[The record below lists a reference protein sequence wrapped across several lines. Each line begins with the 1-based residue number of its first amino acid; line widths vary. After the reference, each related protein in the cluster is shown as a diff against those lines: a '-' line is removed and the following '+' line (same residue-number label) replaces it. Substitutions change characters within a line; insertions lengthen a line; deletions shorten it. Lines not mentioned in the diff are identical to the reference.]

1 VVGLATTFP
10 PSLSVLCRLG
20 VLAAAT
26 TVFLAFSSLD
36 FSLDF
41 AAGVA
46 FVLAASFD
54 DAESFFFPGLSSSSF
69 SSELLSELAELKKR
83 IRYVFKLNLQRN
95 HRRCLTIYYAN
106 FSLVKIPLHE
116 EMTINKNWYN

>member
-1 VVGLATTFP
+1 MFFCIYLKIQTNLKILPLVFLVVGLATTFP

-41 AAGVA
+41 AVGVA
-46 FVLAASFD
+46 FVLAAGFD
-54 DAESFFFPGLSSSSF
+54 DAKSFFFPGLSSSSF
-69 SSELLSELAELKKR
+69 SSELLSELAELKKGYR
-83 IRYVFKLNLQRN
+83 IYL
-95 HRRCLTIYYAN
+95 
-106 FSLVKIPLHE
+106 
-116 EMTINKNWYN
+116 